1 MLVVMVVLLEVV
13 MPGVVVVVAVVVVVE
28 AILVVL
34 MVVVADLGVRYTN
47 NQYNKQNFRYH
58 PCKII
63 NMEKIPSIQAE
74 RKGY

>member
-1 MLVVMVVLLEVV
+1 MVLLEVV
-13 MPGVVVVVAVVVVVE
+13 MPGVVVVVVVE

>member
-1 MLVVMVVLLEVV
+1 MLVLMVVLLEVV
-13 MPGVVVVVAVVVVVE
+13 MPSVVVVVVVVE
-28 AILVVL
+28 VDAILVVL
-34 MVVVADLGVRYTN
+34 MVVMADLGVRYTN

-63 NMEKIPSIQAE
+63 NMEKIPTIQAE

>member
-13 MPGVVVVVAVVVVVE
+13 MPGVVAVVVVVVVE

-63 NMEKIPSIQAE
+63 NMEKIPTIQAE